1 MLSIKDASDTLIPEL
16 FMEKE
21 AGYDEWFAAKVA
33 QSLADVNSGTAIL
46 TDHDQVVDRVWA
58 RALVRA
64 KKSPTA

>member
-1 MLSIKDASDTLIPEL
+1 
-16 FMEKE
+16 MEKE